1 MLDIQK
7 IRNQRPEVEKALLK
21 RMEVGSFDLDEI
33 IKLDDKRRELIQKAD
48 ELKAERNKFSKTKP
62 TPEVIEKMKE
72 VGERIKDL
80 DEKLASVE
88 AELKEK
94 LSVLPNIPSDDV
106 VAGGKENNKVIKI
119 FGKKPEF
126 DFKFKDHVELA
137 TSLGLI
143 DYERAAKMSGSGFWC
158 YTGDGAL
165 LEWALLN
172 YFIEFHKKNSYEFL
186 LLPYL
191 LNEESAY
198 ASGHLPKFRGD
209 LFWTNKENVFD
220 YCRDRSRPVLTTTD
234 GNLCLN
240 ATSEMMLLNYH
251 RDEILDEKKM
261 PKKYFAYSAC
271 FRREAGSYRKEERG
285 MVRGHQFNKIEM
297 FQFTKPEDSWAAFDE
312 LVKNAEKLVES
323 LGLHFQTVQL
333 AAGDCAS
340 AMAKTCDI
348 EVWIPSM
355 ETYKEIS
362 SVSNALDY
370 QARRAN
376 IRYKNDNGKNDF
388 VHTLNG
394 SGLATSRL
402 VPAIL
407 EQFQNK
413 DGSVEVPKVLKEWIG
428 KKKLVIKK
436 LTN

>member
-7 IRNQRPEVEKALLK
+7 IRNQKQEVEKGLLK
-21 RMEVGSFDLDEI
+21 RMEQGSFDLDEI
-33 IKLDDKRRELIQKAD
+33 IRLDDQRKELIQKAD

-62 TPEVIEKMKE
+62 TMEIIEEMKK
-72 VGERIKDL
+72 VGERIKEL
-80 DEKLASVE
+80 D
-88 AELKEK
+88 AELLKTEKELRKK
-94 LSVLPNIPSDDV
+94 LSELPNISADDV
-106 VAGGKENNKVIKI
+106 VAGGKENNKVIKT

-126 DFKFKDHVELA
+126 KFQSKDHIELA
-137 TSLGLI
+137 TKLKLV
-143 DYERAAKMSGSGFWC
+143 DYERAVKMSGSGFWC

-172 YFIEFHKKNSYEFL
+172 YFVKFHRDNGYEFIL
-186 LLPYL
+186 PPYL

-209 LFWTNKENVFD
+209 LFWTNKSALKSEELETETKD
-220 YCRDRSRPVLTTTD
+220 L
-234 GNLCLN
+234 LCLN
-240 ATSEMMLLNYH
+240 ATAEMMLNNYH
-251 RDEILDEKKM
+251 RDEILKAEEL

-297 FQFTKPEDSWAAFDE
+297 FQFTKPEDSWVAFDE
-312 LVKNAEKLVES
+312 LVKNAEKLVEG
-323 LGLHFQTVQL
+323 LGLHYQTVQL
-333 AAGDCAS
+333 AAGDCSA
-340 AMAKTCDI
+340 AMAKTIDI

-355 ETYKEIS
+355 ETYKEVS

-407 EQFQNK
+407 EQFQNE
-413 DGSVEVPKVLKEWIG
+413 DGSVEVPEVLREWVG
-428 KKKLVIKK
+428 KKKFS
-436 LTN
+436 NS